1 MDKLS
6 QIKLCRFCNT
16 RVADGLMG
24 YTCSV
29 CYRKSMF
36 ERLPAGEK
44 FKALLEVVPKRYVDA
59 EISHLPTALQGV
71 FTQDIYNGVLLW
83 GTPGSG
89 KTYALAALA
98 KKYVSE
104 GYTVERV
111 HYEMLCLKLR
121 DTFNP
126 NAEKTEWQIIEPLL
140 NADKLFIEDVGASR
154 RIGNQESDHSV
165 RTFLVLIDM
174 RMERCLP
181 TFITSNKSVENIGQS
196 FDSRISDRLTMF
208 HVFAMKGESKRQNES

>member
-1 MDKLS
+1 MDKPS
-6 QIKLCRFCNT
+6 QIKVCGICNT

-24 YTCSV
+24 YSCSV

-36 ERLPAGEK
+36 EKLPAGEK
-44 FKALLEVVPKRYVDA
+44 FKALLEVVPKRYAGA
-59 EISHLPTALQGV
+59 EISHLPKSLQAV
-71 FTQDIYNGVLLW
+71 FMKEIDDGVLLW

-89 KTYALAALA
+89 KTYALASLA

-104 GYTVERV
+104 GYTVARI

-126 NAEKTEWQIIEPLL
+126 NAKKTEWQILEPLL
-140 NADKLFIEDVGASR
+140 NIDKLFIEDVGASHR
-154 RIGNQESDHSV
+154 LGKQESDHSV
-165 RTFLVLIDM
+165 RTFLVLLDM

-181 TFITSNKSVENIGQS
+181 TFITSNKSVENIGES
-196 FDSRISDRLTMF
+196 FDNRISDRLTLF
-208 HVFAMKGESKRQNES
+208 NVFAMKAESKRAK